1 MFDLNRQRILIT
13 GVCGTIGSALI
24 RDLLGTKE
32 FSDIDLIGIDIN
44 ESEIF
49 LISEEFLEDVRVR
62 FLIGDVRDRDFVTKI
77 MRGVNIVIHAAALK
91 HVKICELSPFE
102 AVKTN
107 MYGVQNVIDAAIA
120 NDVDKVIFTSS
131 DKAVNPTSLMGVSKL
146 FGEGLIRSAGLSN
159 SSTKTI
165 FASTRFGNVLG
176 SRGSV
181 IPIFH
186 QQIAKGRRLTLTHR
200 DMTRFIMSTSEA
212 VRLILDSVGLA
223 RGGEIFVTKMPVIRI
238 RDLADVMIRE
248 LADFYSFTKDA
259 IEIVEV
265 GMRPGEKLFEE
276 LMTDAEAER
285 ALELEKYFVIFPLSG
300 NKDEKLLAEYN
311 GVLSNR
317 VNGRYSS
324 LNCPILN
331 AEGLRA
337 FLEKHNLLKNSII

>member
-146 FGEGLIRSAGLSN
+146 FG
-159 SSTKTI
+159 
-165 FASTRFGNVLG
+165 
-176 SRGSV
+176 
-181 IPIFH
+181 
-186 QQIAKGRRLTLTHR
+186 
-200 DMTRFIMSTSEA
+200 
-212 VRLILDSVGLA
+212 
-223 RGGEIFVTKMPVIRI
+223 
-238 RDLADVMIRE
+238 
-248 LADFYSFTKDA
+248 
-259 IEIVEV
+259 
-265 GMRPGEKLFEE
+265 
-276 LMTDAEAER
+276 
-285 ALELEKYFVIFPLSG
+285 
-300 NKDEKLLAEYN
+300 
-311 GVLSNR
+311 
-317 VNGRYSS
+317 
-324 LNCPILN
+324 
-331 AEGLRA
+331 
-337 FLEKHNLLKNSII
+337 